1 MLLVLQQTPEESRG
15 TPLPPSSLMGALA
28 KLQMLLKHMQF
39 IGLLKSID
47 IPFPQI
53 YINFSSLTNLI
64 SLDPTFLQS
73 LDQNFPVFSFR
84 LQFFFIA
91 VALPVLIM
99 ILTLLVFIN
108 FTTIMWMCF
117 SVCGIL
123 LLAIRIAGAL
133 NQSFITGGDIASMKY
148 LAVMLGTVV
157 YCIAYRGLGKVFYR
171 WSAQVVL
178 TKNVLSASMLFAG
191 GCMAGF
197 GTLQLQIM
205 LTASCMNL
213 VCYIHRAQRPKW
225 MRLMMLL
232 TVVGACVAGW
242 TVMDISFEGV
252 FPDALIIP
260 GYLIIAL
267 GSVGWL
273 QFLMHS
279 NSDKGVGR
287 AFIQARKRVQRVLD
301 KSLLALAFFFLS
313 SAFVPVV
320 TSCLHMFVCDRHTCP
335 VGTKFN
341 PYLPVDYST
350 PQNETLLQNKY
361 CDSCDFMHGCNYT
374 SATLCPAFDGER
386 LHFHP
391 DTSCDDRVA
400 LYYRVSAVIV
410 LLVFGVVVPLMYF
423 VIIQTI
429 TGQLHSFT
437 IATFQALKKQ
447 YECLLQQYLE
457 ATKCEQCD
465 DSHCVQRSQDMLSS
479 QPTTM
484 NDEETVQSPIVAMN
498 AVDTIVDLGAS
509 VNFVQS
515 IDSSDTDT
523 VAREIENGTAA
534 AGPQDSL
541 QTPLMSPSTTST
553 AKRFGNRTAPP
564 QSRRA
569 RPGSWIDFV
578 RRFLSPKST
587 LEEHELN
594 EESQHLDQQE
604 EERRATKPE
613 RPSIDDALMK
623 VNDTVKPKGS
633 SLYNAYRH
641 EFQFFLLI
649 EILHCVVLVVVSVFV
664 SPKHLFS
671 AGINLGQHGLFFVVI
686 LVARP
691 YAGRREQLLAAVISL
706 SDTLS
711 SGYATLLWQMP
722 TNAIVTSEGL
732 GFAVLVVGAVPMLLG
747 VYWQIVDM
755 RQSLVD
761 PYAKQEQKEQQ
772 QRVEEA
778 KQEIL
783 DVQEKIDRSE
793 WLGLSKHEIVELE
806 KKVDA
811 LRAAEPAETKLTDEL
826 DSSTKR
832 SILQFFAVGSIPL
845 LLIAVGLCVY
855 ATLHDPG
862 TEFYNGSDLLIRT
875 KDVVLADRDSWE
887 EFVDDCCC
895 FMSSEPMSGFNI
907 SERWAC
913 APLISSTLHIT
924 LRTVTRNR
932 QSMGASNGV
941 PIRGVCHRKF
951 ALANC
956 SVSVS
961 DTSVVSLH
969 CPDMELESA
978 NITTF
983 AQRVLW

>member
-1 MLLVLQQTPEESRG
+1 
-15 TPLPPSSLMGALA
+15 MGALT

-39 IGLLKSID
+39 IGLLHGID
-47 IPFPQI
+47 IPFPEI

-108 FTTIMWMCF
+108 FTTIMWICF
-117 SVCGIL
+117 SVIGVL

-133 NQSFITGGDIASMKY
+133 NQSFVTGGDIASMKY

-157 YCIAYRGLGKVFYR
+157 YCIAYRSLGKIFYR
-171 WSAQVVL
+171 WSAQVVF

-213 VCYIHRAQRPKW
+213 VCYIHRAQRPKS

-232 TVVGACVAGW
+232 TVIGACVAGW

-341 PYLPVDYST
+341 PYLPVDDST
-350 PQNETLLQNKY
+350 PQNVTLLQHKY
-361 CDSCDFMHGCNYT
+361 CDSCVFMHGCTYT
-374 SATLCPAFDGER
+374 SAKLCPAFDEER

-400 LYYRVSAVIV
+400 LYYKISAAIV

-437 IATFQALKKQ
+437 IVTFEALKKQ
-447 YECLLQQYLE
+447 YECLLKQYLD
-457 ATKCEQCD
+457 AKALAEQRHD
-465 DSHCVQRSQDMLSS
+465 LRCVQRFQDMLSS

-484 NDEETVQSPIVAMN
+484 NDDETVQSPIVAVN
-498 AVDTIVDLGAS
+498 AVDTIVSSHVDLGAS

-523 VAREIENGTAA
+523 VVRDIENATAA

-541 QTPLMSPSTTST
+541 QAPLISPST
-553 AKRFGNRTAPP
+553 AKRFGSRTAPP
-564 QSRRA
+564 QPRRA

-594 EESQHLDQQE
+594 EESQHLDQHEE

-613 RPSIDDALMK
+613 QPSIDDALLK
-623 VNDTVKPKGS
+623 VNDTIKPKGS
-633 SLYNAYRH
+633 SLYNAYRR

-649 EILHCVVLVVVSVFV
+649 EILHCVALVVVSVFV

-711 SGYATLLWQMP
+711 AGYATLLWQMP
-722 TNAIVTSEGL
+722 TNAIATSEGL
-732 GFAVLVVGAVPMLLG
+732 GFAVLVVGAVPLLLG

-783 DVQEKIDRSE
+783 DVQWKIYRSD
-793 WLGLSKHEIVELE
+793 WFGWSKHQAEELE
-806 KKVDA
+806 KKLAA
-811 LRAAEPAETKLTDEL
+811 LRAAETAETKLTDEL

-887 EFVDDCCC
+887 GFVDDCCC
-895 FMSSEPMSGFNI
+895 FMSNEPMSGFNI

-913 APLISSTLHIT
+913 APLISSTLNVA

-941 PIRGVCHRKF
+941 PIRGVCHRTF

-969 CPDMELESA
+969 CPDTELESA